1 MVSLCASPGTAGPGT
16 APGSL
21 GSPWPRASLWMGQCG
36 QGQDRPLPAC
46 PPRTPTDALESFAGA
61 GGELQPVGC
70 ESNTIASERRAADS
84 SAHAAPV
91 INDRKELKRRRKK
104 ERGRGE
110 GSGSTAECK
119 ASR

>member
-1 MVSLCASPGTAGPGT
+1 MLPSVPARPPLTPVDVVESL
-16 APGSL
+16 
-21 GSPWPRASLWMGQCG
+21 
-36 QGQDRPLPAC
+36 
-46 PPRTPTDALESFAGA
+46 AGA
-61 GGELQPVGC
+61 GGELHPVGC
-70 ESNTIASERRAADS
+70 ESDTTASESRAADS

-104 ERGRGE
+104 KEPGRGE